1 MRYIAAA
8 QGMRL
13 HRNRRRM
20 PLALDLTCTHILQAE
35 VKSEMNAL
43 NNGIARRHVLV
54 ALLEAYPHYC
64 PYEVLQAAITDE
76 VLNHACATVHR
87 AVEHRILDRSMKPF
101 RNILSR
107 CRDKLY
113 AFGIDIHSIHAEG
126 YILTALRCYP

>member
-13 HRNRRRM
+13 HRNRPRM

-87 AVEHRILDRSMKPF
+87 HRYSLDP
-101 RNILSR
+101 
-107 CRDKLY
+107 C
-113 AFGIDIHSIHAEG
+113 
-126 YILTALRCYP
+126 